1 MGIFWFLHISH
12 VYLNILLPI
21 QLNFLNRKT
30 WSRGLHATEVTV
42 ALILSAIGPMAV
54 LISETEYN
62 INTLP
67 PIMCFPSTHL
77 SVYTLFVPLVL
88 IATVGVCLIIMIL
101 WALIKVSTL

>member
-1 MGIFWFLHISH
+1 MKFLSG
-12 VYLNILLPI
+12 
-21 QLNFLNRKT
+21 RT

-54 LISETEYN
+54 FISETEYN
-62 INTLP
+62 MITLP

-77 SVYTLFVPLVL
+77 SVYTLFIPLVV